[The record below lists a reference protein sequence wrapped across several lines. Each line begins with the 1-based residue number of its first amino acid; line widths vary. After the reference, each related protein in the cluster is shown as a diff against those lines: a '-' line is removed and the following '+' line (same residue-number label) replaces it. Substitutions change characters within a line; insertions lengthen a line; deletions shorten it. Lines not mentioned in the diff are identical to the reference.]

1 MQTLSLVW
9 AWVHA
14 NWAAI
19 GSLAAILIYVW
30 QSQPAAFR
38 EHFEKQYPR
47 LVGLIR
53 FAIAMFPAA
62 RDAYL
67 AVKHQIVLG
76 QPKSEV
82 LKTDPSV
89 LKTPYRTSADEKTPT
104 SADPKGPTP
113 PAKSGHITAQT
124 LLFFTVGGAL
134 CFAAAAVLQA
144 CPRYPRE
151 ACGTPRAF
159 ACTAAGE
166 PQVCSPSGQ
175 WTVIGDQPC
184 SAQGAQCLIDDA
196 GTAVCA
202 PVGAR

>member
-9 AWVHA
+9 AWIHA

-38 EHFEKQYPR
+38 EQFEKQYPR

-53 FAIAMFPAA
+53 FAVAMFPAA

-82 LKTDPSV
+82 LKT
-89 LKTPYRTSADEKTPT
+89 PYRTP
-104 SADPKGPTP
+104 ADPSEPKPPT
-113 PAKSGHITAQT
+113 KSGHITAQT

-159 ACTAAGE
+159 ACTDAGE